1 MIPHCFQVLPILSW
15 GIKTFLARVVRTQG
29 WNRLTAEMGAPKGPA
44 AEKMLVL
51 MSLTTQTVCD
61 QVRVDASDAQASVRT
76 S

>member
-1 MIPHCFQVLPILSW
+1 M
-15 GIKTFLARVVRTQG
+15 
-29 WNRLTAEMGAPKGPA
+29 AEMGAPKGPA